1 MKFEDM
7 ENMIHGNQK
16 RIEELFILIKSIE
29 STTVRLESSEEST
42 ITKFV
47 SLNYKLWDQ
56 YFNLE

>member
-47 SLNYKLWDQ
+47 SLNYKL
-56 YFNLE
+56 